1 MSAPTHHDARSCDP
15 LINGLLEGCAPDVTN
30 AIVDAAQVRRYA
42 AGEIIF
48 TEGEPVTG
56 VFCHCTG
63 EVAIELGR
71 GSERHEVG
79 LSRPGMLL
87 GFREPER
94 IGTYIVSGV
103 ARTDAVLFFI
113 PIDLFLEKLHT
124 SPPLMFNIMRTLS
137 ERIDGLE
144 ERLHT

>member
-15 LINGLLEGCAPDVTN
+15 LINGLLEGCTADVTN
-30 AIVDAAQVRRYA
+30 AIVDAAEVRRYA

-63 EVAIELGR
+63 EVAM
-71 GSERHEVG
+71 
-79 LSRPGMLL
+79 RPGMLL